1 MFMVLSSWQSHCQSS
16 LGSFDECRT
25 PSGRRPKT
33 KPDDLGTVPQRVEG
47 WVDIVGWLHTEMVY
61 PSADGHPSRYNR
73 VWRSATTG
81 YVDRDH
87 RDRDQR
93 VTKPNCQ
100 PSEVYQV
107 NPYIGRRHNAFV
119 FASTYK
125 QEVQLNFHI
134 IHGTALNWFRSYL
147 SSRCFRVKCNN
158 DLSSLHTCLF
168 GSLVRCPA
176 MGADDPLPPVW
187 HDNQQRLEDAEFRR
201 YIHLWYPQQELSYRK
216 QIARKLRTQYVE
228 GIHMP
233 KHYTVTLKS
242 RLS

>member
-1 MFMVLSSWQSHCQSS
+1 
-16 LGSFDECRT
+16 
-25 PSGRRPKT
+25 
-33 KPDDLGTVPQRVEG
+33 
-47 WVDIVGWLHTEMVY
+47 MVY

-93 VTKPNCQ
+93 VTKPNRQ

-176 MGADDPLPPVW
+176 MGRVLSRHLLGGESSPP
-187 HDNQQRLEDAEFRR
+187 NLATSPPRIFGQ
-201 YIHLWYPQQELSYRK
+201 LWFPRQLFV
-216 QIARKLRTQYVE
+216 LTF
-228 GIHMP
+228 
-233 KHYTVTLKS
+233 
-242 RLS
+242 